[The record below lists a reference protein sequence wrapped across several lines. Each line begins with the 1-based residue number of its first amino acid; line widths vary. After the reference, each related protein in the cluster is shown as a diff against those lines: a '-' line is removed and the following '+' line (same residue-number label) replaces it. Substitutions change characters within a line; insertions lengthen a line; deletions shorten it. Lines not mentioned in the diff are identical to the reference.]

1 MANDTAVRELYQDP
15 AAPLEDRVEDLLSR
29 LTLDEKVSLMAGSAA
44 FTLHG
49 VERLGVP
56 ALRVAD
62 GPTGV
67 RSNEGEAAT
76 VFPVGVAMASTWSPD
91 VAHEVAAAIARE
103 ANALDNVVILA
114 PTINIVR

>member
-1 MANDTAVRELYQDP
+1 MANDTAVREPFRDP
-15 AAPLEDRVEDLLSR
+15 AVPLEDRVEDLLSR
-29 LTLDEKVSLMAGSAA
+29 LTLEEKVTLMAGSAG

-76 VFPVGVAMASTWSPD
+76 VFPVGVAMASAWNPD
-91 VAHEVAAAIARE
+91 LTREVAAAIARE
-103 ANALDNVVILA
+103 AIALDNVVILA